1 VLSQPL
7 PAADE
12 EDNPKKGVYYFI
24 LHTLL
29 MSANSYVA
37 SALFSLNPSVSVVQL
52 TFCRG
57 VIASLMILALINVN
71 LKKTL
76 VDSIDRD
83 SLPSLIFR
91 CTQGAFSIFISF
103 MSYKYFNVSTVG
115 IVCSLYPVLVCVIA
129 SLLLNEVMKV
139 RDVVTLAGVF
149 VSVVLVI
156 AYSNP
161 EEASTMKA
169 NPWALIALISQP
181 VLLAG
186 GSIAMRKMRKM
197 PEQVCSAYQNITLAA
212 MASLAMIASGTSLSF
227 LMEMSALSYGLLFLS
242 CSLTI
247 ATQMAK
253 FSAFKYSEASALQKY
268 AFLPNGWQFFIDL
281 LILQTAFTGMQY
293 IGFGLLFAVYGLDV
307 VQ

>member
-1 VLSQPL
+1 
-7 PAADE
+7 
-12 EDNPKKGVYYFI
+12 
-24 LHTLL
+24 